1 MSQPQTDFMS
11 HDQRQLL
18 SYYIH
23 MYNRSNNQIDRLM
36 QMQRDVHNSIN
47 NIVNSVI
54 FNSNNSNSN
63 SNRNRNRNNR
73 TSTRHTNHSTFQ
85 FSPRQS
91 VPLPVPSFNPSFN
104 PPFNPPFN
112 PLAQPFVPTNNN
124 NNNIFSRSIS
134 AQEPIFR
141 PFFENVTVAPTQSQI
156 NNATRLTRFIDI
168 VNPINSNCPISLEPF
183 DPNMQVLQIIY
194 CQHIFNPSS
203 LSSWFRA
210 NVRCPICRYDI
221 REYPVQ
227 GNTESPNQSDET
239 NNTQTDTSPNSQSA
253 ENNNTVNSNNA
264 SRTATL
270 QINTQFVNN
279 YEQFQD
285 QVQQAME
292 DMVHQSLTNSNDIG
306 STTSSFNIIAGVTD
320 PSFNEINQS

>member
-1 MSQPQTDFMS
+1 MSQPQTDMMS

-23 MYNRSNNQIDRLM
+23 MYNRNNNQIDRLL
-36 QMQRDVHNSIN
+36 QMQRDVHSSIN
-47 NIVNSVI
+47 NIVNSTI
-54 FNSNNSNSN
+54 FNSNNST
-63 SNRNRNRNNR
+63 RNRSRNNR
-73 TSTRHTNHSTFQ
+73 TSSRHTNHSTFQ
-85 FSPRQS
+85 FPSRPS
-91 VPLPVPSFNPSFN
+91 VPLPVPTFNPSFN
-104 PPFNPPFN
+104 PSFNPPFN

-124 NNNIFSRSIS
+124 IFSRSMS
-134 AQEPIFR
+134 AQEPLFR
-141 PFFENVTVAPTQSQI
+141 PLFDNVIIAPTEAQI
-156 NNATRLTRFIDI
+156 HNATRLTLFSDI

-183 DPNMQVLQIIY
+183 DPNMQVLQIIQ
-194 CQHIFNPSS
+194 CQHNFNPSS
-203 LSSWFRA
+203 LSSWFRG
-210 NVRCPICRYDI
+210 NVRCPVCRYDI

-227 GNTESPNQSDET
+227 GNTESPTQSDET

-253 ENNNTVNSNNA
+253 EDNNRVNSNNA

-292 DMVHQSLTNSNDIG
+292 DMVHQTLTNSNDTG
-306 STTSSFNIIAGVTD
+306 SATSSFNIIAGVTD